1 MKRQFS
7 LLIIFFLAVSTSVWG
22 QKTIKDI
29 QSFNSIHDHLRVF
42 DPSAT
47 QIGGYL
53 GTKISLVIE
62 RRIKAEEPS
71 YLVEPFRHKEE
82 TRLWQTE
89 FWGKWML
96 SAAAAYN
103 YTHDSGIMSLM
114 EKGVKELLG
123 TQMPDGYIG
132 NYSDSAQLKQWDIWG
147 QKYTMLG
154 LLAYYDITGD
164 RSALDGAARMADH
177 LMTLVGPGKAD
188 IVKTGNYRGMPSS
201 SVLEPIVYLYRHTG
215 NKRYLE
221 FAEYIVSQWET
232 PGGPKLISKA
242 LEGVPVAERYPHPE
256 VWWSYEN
263 GQKAYEMMSCYD
275 GLLDLYRITGNPDYI
290 NAVRMTVSNI
300 IKDEINIAGS
310 GTAFECFYKGAEYQ
324 TRPTYHTMETCV
336 TMTWMKLCFNLLK
349 LTGDPLYA
357 DQIEKSA
364 YNAMLASLKDDGS
377 EIAKYSPLGGVRH
390 EGEKQCGMD
399 INCCVANGP
408 RAFVMLPSFAVMGF
422 DNDLCINLYGTLK
435 SGITT
440 GGGHRVIVSQESDYP
455 VTGREVINIDPSE
468 AVVFPLALRI
478 PAWSTLTRISVN
490 DSVITEITPGEYKT
504 IRRRWKRGDSIVLEL
519 DLRGRLYQ
527 QDGQQALLHGPVVL
541 ARDTRFNDG
550 ALSEAAVVQSKGE
563 ELILAPDPDRPSG
576 VWMAFTCPVVLG
588 TDLEGPGGKPRAVHF
603 CDFASAGNTWGEDS
617 RYAVWLPRTL
627 NAMGTDYK
635 GY

>member
-1 MKRQFS
+1 MKRHFS
-7 LLIIFFLAVSTSVWG
+7 ALLIFILALSASAYC
-22 QKTIKDI
+22 QEAIKDT
-29 QSFNSIHDHLRVF
+29 QSFNTVRDLLRVS
-42 DPSAT
+42 DPSET
-47 QIGGYL
+47 YIGGYL
-53 GTKISLVIE
+53 GSKISLVIE
-62 RRIKAEEPS
+62 KQIKAEDPL

-82 TRLWQTE
+82 THLWQSE

-103 YTHDSGIMSLM
+103 YTHDSGIMSM
-114 EKGVKELLG
+114 MKKGVKELLG

-154 LLAYYDITGD
+154 LLAYYDITRD
-164 RSALDGAARMADH
+164 TAALDGAGKLADH

-201 SVLEPIVYLYRHTG
+201 SILEPVVSLYRYTG
-215 NKRYLE
+215 NKRYLD
-221 FAEYIVSQWET
+221 FAEYIVSRWET

-242 LEGVPVAERYPHPE
+242 LEGVPVAERFPHPE

-275 GLLDLYRITGNPDYI
+275 GLLDLYRITGNGDFL
-290 NAVRMTVSNI
+290 NAVRMAAGNI
-300 IKDEINIAGS
+300 IKDEINVAGS
-310 GTAFECFYKGAEYQ
+310 GTAFECFYNGARYQ

-336 TMTWMKLCFNLLK
+336 TMTWMKLCFNLLR
-349 LTGDPLYA
+349 LTGNPLYA

-364 YNAMLASLKDDGS
+364 YNAMLASLKNDGS

-390 EGEKQCGMD
+390 AGEKQCGMD
-399 INCCVANGP
+399 INCCIANGP

-422 DNDLCINLYGTLK
+422 DDGVYINLYGKIK
-435 SGITT
+435 SGVTT
-440 GGGHRVIVSQESDYP
+440 GKGSRVVISQESDYP
-455 VTGREVINIDPSE
+455 VTGRDIIKIETSE
-468 AVVFPLALRI
+468 PDVFSLGLRI
-478 PAWSTLTRISVN
+478 PAWSTDTRISVN
-490 DSVITEITPGEYKT
+490 DSVIREITPGEYKI
-504 IRRRWKRGDSIVLEL
+504 IRRKWNNGDRVVLEL

-527 QDGQQALLHGPVVL
+527 QDGQQALIRGPVVL
-541 ARDTRFNDG
+541 ARDNRFNDG
-550 ALSEAAVVQSKGE
+550 ALCEAAVIKSKGDE
-563 ELILAPDPDRPSG
+563 VSMTPDPEKPSG

-617 RYAVWLPRTL
+617 RYTVWLPRTL